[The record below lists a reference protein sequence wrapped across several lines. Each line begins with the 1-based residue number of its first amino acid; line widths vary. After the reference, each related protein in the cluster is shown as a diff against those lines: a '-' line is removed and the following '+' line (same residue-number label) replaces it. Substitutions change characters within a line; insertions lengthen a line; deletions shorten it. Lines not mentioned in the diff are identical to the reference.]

1 MPVLS
6 STGSTTAEVPVV
18 FPLQGN
24 IVRQSEDVGNHAPV
38 LNHVIHHDTYPLKIH
53 YLSQNHNIA
62 TVDLVRQLWLAEQA
76 DIDRFQ
82 SVHGEEDVCAICLD
96 PLKAKAGVVTK
107 CQHVF
112 HLDCCMKSEKST
124 SSLCKTGCWTCP
136 CCREVVSRIIISPV
150 LVKGLQASTEPH
162 ESFQAIYSELVY
174 DASVSPADPDAPV
187 SHLATTDLD
196 VVPSAP
202 LSPRHPATMQERQDV
217 APAAELDLD
226 LTRWACPRAQSE
238 DDDVRIVHAGPE
250 GAVVITINPPTNLA
264 LVPLNLSTGQSS
276 RRDGGLDAFDV
287 AQRVIQQLVF
297 SHDCV
302 IGSRN
307 IQTGAHDRP
316 GVLRTIIEWDYELVK
331 SFISIAYL
339 ILMWVK

>member
-1 MPVLS
+1 
-6 STGSTTAEVPVV
+6 
-18 FPLQGN
+18 
-24 IVRQSEDVGNHAPV
+24 
-38 LNHVIHHDTYPLKIH
+38 
-53 YLSQNHNIA
+53 
-62 TVDLVRQLWLAEQA
+62 
-76 DIDRFQ
+76 
-82 SVHGEEDVCAICLD
+82 
-96 PLKAKAGVVTK
+96 
-107 CQHVF
+107 
-112 HLDCCMKSEKST
+112 MKSGKST
-124 SSLCKTGCWTCP
+124 SSLCKKGCWTCP

-150 LVKGLQASTEPH
+150 LVQALQASTEPH

-174 DASVSPADPDAPV
+174 DSTVSPADPYPPV

-202 LSPRHPATMQERQDV
+202 LSPRHPATMQEGQDV

-226 LTRWACPRAQSE
+226 LTRWACPRAQSGAG
-238 DDDVRIVHAGPE
+238 DVRIVNAGPE
-250 GAVVITINPPTNLA
+250 GAVVITINPPTNQA
-264 LVPLNLSTGQSS
+264 FVPLNFSTAQST

-287 AQRVIQQLVF
+287 AQRVIQQLVS

-307 IQTGAHDRP
+307 IQTDAHDRP
-316 GVLRTIIEWDYELVK
+316 GILRTIIEWDYELVK

>member
-24 IVRQSEDVGNHAPV
+24 IVRQSEDVGNHALV
-38 LNHVIHHDTYPLKIH
+38 LNHVTPPDTWPFKIH
-53 YLSQNHNIA
+53 YRSQNHNIA

-96 PLKAKAGVVTK
+96 TLKAKAGVVTK

-162 ESFQAIYSELVY
+162 ERFQAIYSELVY
-174 DASVSPADPDAPV
+174 DSTVSPADPDAPV

-196 VVPSAP
+196 VVPSAQ
-202 LSPRHPATMQERQDV
+202 LFPRHPATMQERQDV
-217 APAAELDLD
+217 APAADLN
-226 LTRWACPRAQSE
+226 LTCWACPRDQSG
-238 DDDVRIVHAGPE
+238 DGDVSIVNAGPE
-250 GAVVITINPPTNLA
+250 GAVVITINPPTNQA
-264 LVPLNLSTGQSS
+264 FVPLNFSTAQST
-276 RRDGGLDAFDV
+276 RRDGGLDAFEV

-339 ILMWVK
+339 ILM

>member
-1 MPVLS
+1 
-6 STGSTTAEVPVV
+6 
-18 FPLQGN
+18 
-24 IVRQSEDVGNHAPV
+24 
-38 LNHVIHHDTYPLKIH
+38 
-53 YLSQNHNIA
+53 
-62 TVDLVRQLWLAEQA
+62 
-76 DIDRFQ
+76 
-82 SVHGEEDVCAICLD
+82 
-96 PLKAKAGVVTK
+96 
-107 CQHVF
+107 
-112 HLDCCMKSEKST
+112 
-124 SSLCKTGCWTCP
+124 
-136 CCREVVSRIIISPV
+136 
-150 LVKGLQASTEPH
+150 
-162 ESFQAIYSELVY
+162 
-174 DASVSPADPDAPV
+174 
-187 SHLATTDLD
+187 
-196 VVPSAP
+196 
-202 LSPRHPATMQERQDV
+202 MQERQDV

-226 LTRWACPRAQSE
+226 LTCWACPRDQSG
-238 DDDVRIVHAGPE
+238 DGDVSIVNAGPE